1 MGRREATGRSAPREV
16 ELPPEHRR
24 RWLVRTVVT
33 VAVVLAAI
41 AAGPWVYAEFFAPE
55 PAEPLALTEPT
66 PGPSGSPE
74 PEVPATVP
82 IAGLEG
88 TWTVSEGSEA
98 GYRLR
103 EVLSGTPVTVV
114 GRTDAVSGDLVV
126 AEGSITSGQVA
137 VDVATIATDETA
149 RDTYFR
155 RAMDTTTYPE
165 ASFVLEQPVDLRAVA
180 GTTAPVPVE
189 AVGTLTMH
197 GLAQQVTAQLEVQ
210 RGVGGVEVVGSIP
223 VTLQDYGLVAPDL
236 GFVTV
241 EPTGTVELR
250 LLLVR

>member
-1 MGRREATGRSAPREV
+1 VSRREAARRPAPREV

-24 RWLVRTVVT
+24 RWLIRTVVT
-33 VAVVLAAI
+33 VTVVLGAI
-41 AAGPWVYAEFFAPE
+41 AAGPWVYATFFAPE
-55 PAEPLALTEPT
+55 PAEPLVLTGPT
-66 PGPSGSPE
+66 PARSGSPE

-82 IAGLEG
+82 VGELEG

-103 EVLSGTPVTVV
+103 EVLSGAPVTVV
-114 GRTDAVSGDLVV
+114 GRTDAVSGELVV
-126 AEGSITSGQVA
+126 ADGSITGGQVT
-137 VDVATIATDETA
+137 VDVAAIATDETA
-149 RDTYFR
+149 RDAYFR

-165 ASFVLEQPVDLRAVA
+165 ASFVLEQPVDLGPVA
-180 GTTAPVPVE
+180 GTTAPVAVE
-189 AVGTLTMH
+189 AVGTLTMR
-197 GLAQQVTAQLEVQ
+197 GLARQVTAQLEVQ
-210 RGVGGVEVVGSIP
+210 RGVDGVEVVGSIP
-223 VTLQDYGLVAPDL
+223 VTLQDYGLTAPDL